1 MDTAGKRE
9 GQGVNSTGKKGQGTQ
24 TSADHDEEPRVLS

>member
-9 GQGVNSTGKKGQGTQ
+9 RQGVNRTGKKGQGTQ